1 MMHEMRPGEDR
12 LEAALREL
20 AASSAQGPSPE
31 LGSNLKDA
39 FRRHHVRRRRIL
51 RMRVAILSICF
62 ASLTASFLLWR
73 SPHKNNDRQAVVR
86 TIPAQEI
93 NYPAST
99 SASRKI
105 RPAPIR
111 AASAN
116 RNSSTSSTAF
126 MPLPSLEM
134 VPAGDELR
142 VVRLEMPG
150 EDLRL
155 LGAPVTEEIA
165 ARRVT
170 ADFVVGHDGTAYAVR
185 LVQTRF

>member
-1 MMHEMRPGEDR
+1 MTHEMRPGEDR

-31 LGSNLKDA
+31 LGSSLKDA
-39 FRRHHVRRRRIL
+39 FRRHHMRRRRIL
-51 RMRVAILSICF
+51 RMRVAILSLCF
-62 ASLTASFLLWR
+62 AGLAASLLLWR
-73 SPHKNNDRQAVVR
+73 SPQKNDRQAVVR

-111 AASAN
+111 TASAN

-126 MPLPSLEM
+126 VPLPSLEM
-134 VPAGDELR
+134 VTAGDELR

-185 LVQTRF
+185 LVRTRF